1 VAVSN
6 PLRRQSSPEANRTA
20 QTRAAGD
27 SGVHLLGLTLG
38 IAGRRGAKR
47 RGNPTAR
54 GVTLLGAPVDALV
67 GRPCA
72 KNKLVPY
79 ISAQTMLV
87 GETANSTRRNRSS
100 TLHQH
105 GIDRFVAPVTVH
117 QLSSRL
123 LEIVRGLAC
132 GVTGAR
138 C

>member
-1 VAVSN
+1 V
-6 PLRRQSSPEANRTA
+6 LR
-20 QTRAAGD
+20 
-27 SGVHLLGLTLG
+27 L
-38 IAGRRGAKR
+38 I
-47 RGNPTAR
+47 
-54 GVTLLGAPVDALV
+54 LV

-123 LEIVRGLAC
+123 LEIVREVFLARP
-132 GVTGAR
+132 AR
-138 C
+138 LEPVIDAGG